1 MEGEMRR
8 LRFARLVALFVI
20 CACFCFGQ
28 TTGTPAGQPK
38 MTNADVIELAG
49 LGLSDDV
56 VMDKIYAAKATDF
69 DTSIPGLRALKAA
82 KISDVVIRAMINPQ
96 PLPQPQANPGES
108 TGAEQR
114 TSPTSDLSH
123 AGTPAVVQ
131 VSAPQPTANAQS
143 ANKPRVFL
151 QSESHGNTANA
162 RRSQSMEMSK
172 DFEQDCP
179 DVRISINQQLADY
192 TVALNHIEIGLFVR
206 DNQIQVADKN
216 GDLISKT
223 KEGGSIRAAVKKA
236 CGLIL
241 EDWAKK

>member
-1 MEGEMRR
+1 
-8 LRFARLVALFVI
+8 
-20 CACFCFGQ
+20 
-28 TTGTPAGQPK
+28 

-49 LGLSDDV
+49 MGLSDDV

-69 DTSIPGLRALKAA
+69 DTSIAGLRALKAA
-82 KISDVVIRAMINPQ
+82 KISDIVIRAMINPQ
-96 PLPQPQANPGES
+96 PVPQPQASPSES

-114 TSPTSDLSH
+114 PSPTSDQPH
-123 AGTPAVVQ
+123 AANPAVVQ
-131 VSAPQPTANAQS
+131 VYAPQPAANAQS

-179 DVRISINQQLADY
+179 DVRVSINQQNADY
-192 TVALNHIEIGLFVR
+192 TVALNHIEMGLFGR
-206 DNQIQVADKN
+206 DNQIQIADKN

-236 CGLIL
+236 CGVIL